1 MSCKLC
7 GQWSLPTNQVVA
19 CPQCGHGWHQAC
31 LSPALLSSRAPGWQC
46 PLCCHL
52 DLVASLDHLLTELDI
67 LMETL
72 ELKRLEELQV
82 KLKICCRNV

>member
-7 GQWSLPTNQVVA
+7 GHWSLPTNQVVA
-19 CPQCGHGWHQAC
+19 CPQCGHGWHQTC
-31 LSPALLSSRAPGWQC
+31 LFPALLSSPPPGWQC

-52 DLVASLDHLLTELDI
+52 ELVASLDNLLTELDI

-82 KLKICCRNV
+82 KFKICCRNV